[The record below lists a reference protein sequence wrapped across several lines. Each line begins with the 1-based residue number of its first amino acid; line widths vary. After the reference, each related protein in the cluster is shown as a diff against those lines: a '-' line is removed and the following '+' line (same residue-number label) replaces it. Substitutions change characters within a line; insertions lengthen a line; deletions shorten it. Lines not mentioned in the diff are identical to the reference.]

1 MPLKEIRKDIYD
13 VDAWID
19 EGLGAVGTSQRDKAM
34 EEAWDEYN
42 ARTATSKIFKECMEE
57 VPEELKLEIGWSDAI
72 AQKIINR
79 LSELGLS
86 QKDFAKEVGKT
97 EDEVSNWLSGTHNF
111 TLRTLSK
118 ISKVL
123 NVDIIQIGQ

>member
-1 MPLKEIRKDIYD
+1 M
-13 VDAWID
+13 A
-19 EGLGAVGTSQRDKAM
+19 
-34 EEAWDEYN
+34 
-42 ARTATSKIFKECMEE
+42 E

-123 NVDIIQIGQ
+123 NVDRIQIGQ

>member
-1 MPLKEIRKDIYD
+1 M
-13 VDAWID
+13 A
-19 EGLGAVGTSQRDKAM
+19 
-34 EEAWDEYN
+34 
-42 ARTATSKIFKECMEE
+42 E

-79 LSELGLS
+79 LCELGLS

-123 NVDIIQIGQ
+123 NVDIIQIGH

>member
-1 MPLKEIRKDIYD
+1 M
-13 VDAWID
+13 A
-19 EGLGAVGTSQRDKAM
+19 
-34 EEAWDEYN
+34 
-42 ARTATSKIFKECMEE
+42 E

-97 EDEVSNWLSGTHNF
+97 EGEVSNWLSGTHNF

>member
-1 MPLKEIRKDIYD
+1 M
-13 VDAWID
+13 A
-19 EGLGAVGTSQRDKAM
+19 
-34 EEAWDEYN
+34 
-42 ARTATSKIFKECMEE
+42 E

-86 QKDFAKEVGKT
+86 QKDFAKEVGIT

>member
-1 MPLKEIRKDIYD
+1 M
-13 VDAWID
+13 A
-19 EGLGAVGTSQRDKAM
+19 
-34 EEAWDEYN
+34 
-42 ARTATSKIFKECMEE
+42 E